1 LDSEQEWTADI
12 VPNRQFNHASKRYVR
27 QQTTPNTNVIDQTD
41 SNGEENMQTSPLQ
54 SREVTLKE
62 TADELLAAYE
72 TKSPVAP
79 LRDRIHAMSI
89 QDAYDIQDLQLQHY
103 VATGRVL
110 AGRKVGLTSP
120 AMQQQLG
127 VDSPD
132 FGFFFEDMVHYDD
145 AVIPASGF
153 ISPKVEPEF
162 GFMLG
167 KTLQGPGVTLQDAVD
182 AIESVYPAIEII
194 DSRIADWDIKL
205 VDTVADNA
213 SCGAIAVGRAPLP
226 VSPKDLMGVVCS
238 LLIDGHVTGTGTGAD
253 VLGHP
258 AAPLAWLANVL
269 GEQGVA
275 LEAGQLILPGSFTK
289 AMPVV
294 ANSSAT
300 ADFGDLGS
308 LTIHFTD

>member
-1 LDSEQEWTADI
+1 MTTDHAGTTLPVTPLEAAEGFARAD
-12 VPNRQFNHASKRYVR
+12 
-27 QQTTPNTNVIDQTD
+27 
-41 SNGEENMQTSPLQ
+41 
-54 SREVTLKE
+54 TLAKL
-62 TADELLAAYE
+62 AAELLEATA
-72 TKSPVAP
+72 TRIPIPA
-79 LRDRIHAMSI
+79 LRGRLEAMNV
-89 QDAYDIQDLQLQHY
+89 QDAYDIQHLQLQHHL
-103 VATGRVL
+103 AAGRVM

-120 AMQQQLG
+120 AMQRQLG

-132 FGFFFEDMVHYDD
+132 FGFFFDDMVHHNDD
-145 AVIPASGF
+145 RIPVSGF

-162 GFMLG
+162 GFVL
-167 KTLQGPGVTLQDAVD
+167 KSPLQGPDVSLQDAIE
-182 AIESVYPAIEII
+182 AIGSVYPAIEII
-194 DSRIADWDIKL
+194 DSRIADWDITL

-213 SCGAIAVGRAPLP
+213 SCGAIAVGRTPLP
-226 VSPKDLMGVVCS
+226 ISSQDLAEVVCT
-238 LLIDGHVTGTGTGAD
+238 LLIDGHATGTGVGAD

-300 ADFGDLGS
+300 ADFGELGT

>member
-1 LDSEQEWTADI
+1 
-12 VPNRQFNHASKRYVR
+12 
-27 QQTTPNTNVIDQTD
+27 
-41 SNGEENMQTSPLQ
+41 MQTSPLQ
-54 SREVTLKE
+54 SREAILKE

-72 TKSPVAP
+72 TKTPVAP
-79 LRDRIHAMSI
+79 LRNRIHAMTI
-89 QDAYDIQDLQLQHY
+89 EDAYDIQKLQLEHHL
-103 VATGRVL
+103 AAGRVL
-110 AGRKVGLTSP
+110 AGWKVGLTSP
-120 AMQQQLG
+120 AMQKQLG

-132 FGFFFEDMVHYDD
+132 FGFFFKDMVHHDE
-145 AVIPASGF
+145 AVIPAAEF

-162 GFMLG
+162 GFILG
-167 KTLQGPGVTLQDAVD
+167 KSLEGPGVTLQDAID
-182 AIESVYPAIEII
+182 AIDSVYPAIEII
-194 DSRIADWDIKL
+194 DSRITDWDIKL

-213 SCGAIAVGRAPLP
+213 SCGAIVVGRTPLP
-226 VSPKDLMGVVCS
+226 ISPEHLERVSCS

-294 ANSSAT
+294 GNSSAT
-300 ADFGDLGS
+300 ADFGGFGA
-308 LTIHFTD
+308 LTIYFND

>member
-1 LDSEQEWTADI
+1 MTTTNQSVGRQEQLAGFA
-12 VPNRQFNHASKRYVR
+12 N
-27 QQTTPNTNVIDQTD
+27 
-41 SNGEENMQTSPLQ
+41 
-54 SREVTLKE
+54 
-62 TADELLAAYE
+62 ELLAA
-72 TKSPVAP
+72 TASKIPVAP
-79 LRDRIHAMSI
+79 LRDRLEGMDI
-89 QDAYDIQDLQLQHY
+89 QDAYTIQTLQLE
-103 VATGRVL
+103 AELAKGRVL
-110 AGRKVGLTSP
+110 AGRKVGLTSLS
-120 AMQQQLG
+120 MQRQLG

-132 FGFFFEDMVHYDD
+132 FGYFFSDMVYTDN
-145 AVIPASGF
+145 AQIPASAF

-162 GFMLG
+162 GFVLRE
-167 KTLQGPGVTLQDAVD
+167 TLQGPGVTLEQATA
-182 AIESVYPAIEII
+182 AIGAIYPAIEII

-213 SCGAIAVGRAPLP
+213 SCGAIAVGNKPLD
-226 VSPKDLMGVVCS
+226 VDLNDDVALLAIACS
-238 LLIDGHVTGTGTGAD
+238 LIIDGTETGSGTGAD

-294 ANSSAT
+294 ADSSAT
-300 ADFGDLGS
+300 ADFGELGS